1 MSSSMLEQAIIDAKE
16 LKESAQRNA
25 EETIVEKYQNE
36 IKEAVEKILEQD
48 DLGLG
53 GDLGADMGTGTA
65 GTPESIDQPEAG
77 KDQIDM
83 VLKQLPFVQV
93 TGDNEFIELNLGK
106 LEESL
111 NIVNEDKEGDL
122 RNELDTLKEI
132 ELDEDLLDEYMLD
145 EEFELDEIN
154 FGKELDNFVDKLK
167 KAEAEDERKRGRD
180 IPRRG
185 GDPRIDMERARKKRE
200 RDDRLDRTPGFP
212 LPKGGFANPNLEE
225 EFELDEEMLEEDE
238 LDELIVMGKKG
249 KVEMT
254 PDEAKQEGYLEELSL
269 EEMIAEALE
278 EMLGEED
285 VLEEDEDLF
294 EVEDLE
300 EDEIKNPGKYIDG
313 PRAKAGADDD
323 GDGVPNK
330 ADKDPKDGAVKES
343 KKLQKE
349 NKTLIK
355 EQTRMSSKV
364 QLLENKLDKYGT
376 VIDQLK
382 QKLDETNLT
391 SARLLYQNRVLDS
404 VSLNERQ
411 KNRIVEAIKDAE
423 TVEEAKIIFE
433 TLQSTV
439 ETIGKSG
446 RKRESLDEVVYR
458 GSSAF
463 MPLKEDKQKVSD
475 PFVARMKT
483 LAGLK

>member
-25 EETIVEKYQNE
+25 EETIVEKYQSE
-36 IKEAVEKILEQD
+36 IKEAVEKILEQED
-48 DLGLG
+48 PLGLG
-53 GDLGADMGTGTA
+53 GDLGGGLDAGLGA
-65 GTPESIDQPEAG
+65 GGGGTPESANQPEAG

-83 VLKQLPFVQV
+83 VLEQLPFIQT
-93 TGDNEFIELNLGK
+93 TGDDQVIELDLGK

-111 NIVNEDKEGDL
+111 NIVSEDEEDGL
-122 RNELDTLKEI
+122 RDDIKALEEI

-145 EEFELDEIN
+145 EEFELDE
-154 FGKELDNFVDKLK
+154 
-167 KAEAEDERKRGRD
+167 
-180 IPRRG
+180 
-185 GDPRIDMERARKKRE
+185 
-200 RDDRLDRTPGFP
+200 
-212 LPKGGFANPNLEE
+212 
-225 EFELDEEMLEEDE
+225 EMLEEED
-238 LDELIVMGKKG
+238 LDEIEV
-249 KVEMT
+249 
-254 PDEAKQEGYLEELSL
+254 PDDTYNRLVDKATEKEGAITEDLSL

-278 EMLGEED
+278 EMLGDGKTQGPDSVEAGLDNNEGFTQM
-285 VLEEDEDLF
+285 DLAA
-294 EVEDLE
+294 EQGG
-300 EDEIKNPGKYIDG
+300 KRGPGK
-313 PRAKAGADDD
+313 KETE
-323 GDGVPNK
+323 K
-330 ADKDPKDGAVKES
+330 KDKES
-343 KKLQKE
+343 KKLQRE

-382 QKLDETNLT
+382 QKLDESNLA
-391 SARLLYQNRVLDS
+391 SAKLLYQNRVLDS

-411 KNRIVEAIKDAE
+411 KDRIVEAIKDAE

-439 ETIGKSG
+439 ETAGKSS

>member
-25 EETIVEKYQNE
+25 EETIVEKYQSE
-36 IKEAVEKILEQD
+36 IKEAVEKILEQE

-53 GDLGADMGTGTA
+53 GGTGGLDA
-65 GTPESIDQPEAG
+65 GLGMGAPAKPESARQPEGG

-83 VLKQLPFVQV
+83 VLEQIPFLQT
-93 TGDNEFIELNLGK
+93 TGENEVIELDLGK

-111 NIVNEDKEGDL
+111 NIVSEIDAEAFETDL
-122 RNELDTLKEI
+122 GEFEEEEADLKEI

-145 EEFELDEIN
+145 EEFELDEEMLEEE
-154 FGKELDNFVDKLK
+154 FLD
-167 KAEAEDERKRGRD
+167 
-180 IPRRG
+180 
-185 GDPRIDMERARKKRE
+185 
-200 RDDRLDRTPGFP
+200 
-212 LPKGGFANPNLEE
+212 E
-225 EFELDEEMLEEDE
+225 EFELDEEMLDEEVTE
-238 LDELIVMGKKG
+238 E
-249 KVEMT
+249 
-254 PDEAKQEGYLEELSL
+254 EAKEAEKTLAAFGAQMTEDLSL

-278 EMLGEED
+278 DMLSED
-285 VLEEDEDLF
+285 DDILEEDEDLF
-294 EVEDLE
+294 EEEDLE
-300 EDEIKNPGKYIDG
+300 ELKMVKGPDGEEVPFYAADGKGANDLTKKG
-313 PRAKAGADDD
+313 PK
-323 GDGVPNK
+323 K
-330 ADKDPKDGAVKES
+330 KDPEHKDKKVQES

-382 QKLDETNLT
+382 QKLDESNLA
-391 SARLLYQNRVLDS
+391 SAKLLYQNRVLDS

-411 KNRIVEAIKDAE
+411 KDRIVEAIKDAE

-439 ETIGKSG
+439 ETTGKSG
-446 RKRESLDEVVYR
+446 RKKESLDEVVYR

-463 MPLKEDKQKVSD
+463 MPLKEAKQKVSD
-475 PFVARMKT
+475 PFVARMQA

>member
-25 EETIVEKYQNE
+25 EEAIVEKYQSE
-36 IKEAVEKILEQD
+36 IKEAVEKILEQE

-53 GDLGADMGTGTA
+53 GDLGGGMGMDA
-65 GTPESIDQPEAG
+65 GLGMAPVGKPESAKQPEAG
-77 KDQIDM
+77 EDQVDKI
-83 VLKQLPFVQV
+83 LNQLPFIQ
-93 TGDNEFIELNLGK
+93 TSDENEVIELNLGK

-111 NIVNEDKEGDL
+111 NIVNEATPIPSPLQD
-122 RNELDTLKEI
+122 I
-132 ELDEDLLDEYMLD
+132 D
-145 EEFELDEIN
+145 EEFEIDESLLDEVDEKEYEVDAESLGLEGE
-154 FGKELDNFVDKLK
+154 FG
-167 KAEAEDERKRGRD
+167 
-180 IPRRG
+180 
-185 GDPRIDMERARKKRE
+185 
-200 RDDRLDRTPGFP
+200 
-212 LPKGGFANPNLEE
+212 
-225 EFELDEEMLEEDE
+225 EEDE
-238 LDELIVMGKKG
+238 EEDLDELIVMGKKG
-249 KVEMT
+249 KVEMN
-254 PDEAKQEGYLEELSL
+254 PEEAKNLGYIEEDLSL

-278 EMLGEED
+278 DMLSEED
-285 VLEEDEDLF
+285 DLDEIIHPSYKGDEEDEDYMLDSLEEDEELF

-300 EDEIKNPGKYIDG
+300 EEVSDEV
-313 PRAKAGADDD
+313 KARTEPKDKA
-323 GDGVPNK
+323 NK
-330 ADKDPKDGAVKES
+330 ADFLPKKVRDEINAKEKTNES

-382 QKLDETNLT
+382 QKLDESNLV
-391 SARLLYQNRVLDS
+391 SAKLLYQNRVLDS
-404 VSLNERQ
+404 DSLNERQ
-411 KNRIVEAIKDAE
+411 KNRIVEAIKDAG

-439 ETIGKSG
+439 ETTGQSG

-463 MPLKEDKQKVSD
+463 MPLKEAKQKVSD
-475 PFVARMKT
+475 PFVARMQA

>member
-1 MSSSMLEQAIIDAKE
+1 MLEQAIIDAKE
-16 LKESAQRNA
+16 LKESAQKNA
-25 EETIVEKYQNE
+25 EEAIVEKYQLE
-36 IKEAVEKILEQD
+36 IKEAVEKILEQED
-48 DLGLG
+48 PLGLG
-53 GDLGADMGTGTA
+53 GDLGGGLGDDLGGAPGGK
-65 GTPESIDQPEAG
+65 PESANQPESG

-83 VLKQLPFVQV
+83 VLEQLPFLQ
-93 TGDNEFIELNLGK
+93 TTDDNEVIELDLGK

-111 NIVNEDKEGDL
+111 NIVSEENLKD
-122 RNELDTLKEI
+122 ELQALSEI
-132 ELDEDLLDEYMLD
+132 ELDEDLLDEYMLEEDEEEDEEKDEEQDISMNDPEVAAALDDQIPIDEDLLEEYMLD
-145 EEFELDEIN
+145 EEFELDED
-154 FGKELDNFVDKLK
+154 LDEAMVDLKKVPDDKLAALVT
-167 KAEAEDERKRGRD
+167 KALSADDTVAED
-180 IPRRG
+180 
-185 GDPRIDMERARKKRE
+185 
-200 RDDRLDRTPGFP
+200 
-212 LPKGGFANPNLEE
+212 
-225 EFELDEEMLEEDE
+225 
-238 LDELIVMGKKG
+238 
-249 KVEMT
+249 
-254 PDEAKQEGYLEELSL
+254 LSL

-313 PRAKAGADDD
+313 PRNEAGIDDD

-330 ADKDPKDGAVKES
+330 VDKDSKDGAVQES

-382 QKLDETNLT
+382 QKLDESNLA
-391 SARLLYQNRVLDS
+391 SAKLLYQNRVLDS
-404 VSLNERQ
+404 DSLNERQ
-411 KNRIVEAIKDAE
+411 KDRIVEAIKDAG

-439 ETIGKSG
+439 DTTGKSG

-463 MPLKEDKQKVSD
+463 MPLKEAKQKVSD
-475 PFVARMKT
+475 PFVARMQA

>member
-25 EETIVEKYQNE
+25 EEAIVEKYQSE

-53 GDLGADMGTGTA
+53 GDLGGGMDAAA
-65 GTPESIDQPEAG
+65 GGAGGKPESARQPEAG
-77 KDQIDM
+77 EDQVDKI
-83 VLKQLPFVQV
+83 LNQLPFIQ
-93 TGDNEFIELNLGK
+93 TSDENEVIELNLGK

-111 NIVNEDKEGDL
+111 NIVNEEEIDLLDEDEFEGL
-122 RNELDTLKEI
+122 SEI
-132 ELDEDLLDEYMLD
+132 ELDEDLLDEYMLE
-145 EEFELDEIN
+145 EEFLD
-154 FGKELDNFVDKLK
+154 
-167 KAEAEDERKRGRD
+167 
-180 IPRRG
+180 
-185 GDPRIDMERARKKRE
+185 
-200 RDDRLDRTPGFP
+200 
-212 LPKGGFANPNLEE
+212 E
-225 EFELDEEMLEEDE
+225 EFELDEEMLEEEFLDEEFE
-238 LDELIVMGKKG
+238 LDEEMLDEVDEEEVDKAKNTLAQAALKG
-249 KVEMT
+249 GEGGMT
-254 PDEAKQEGYLEELSL
+254 MEEDLSL

-285 VLEEDEDLF
+285 VLEEDEELF
-294 EVEDLE
+294 EIEDLE
-300 EDEIKNPGKYIDG
+300 EEKKPDFPDV
-313 PRAKAGADDD
+313 D
-323 GDGVPNK
+323 GDGDTKEPISK
-330 ADKDPKDGAVKES
+330 AQKDKKEKEGGESKKDKDYSKVPPQLRKHMQKES
-343 KKLQKE
+343 KQLQRE

-382 QKLDETNLT
+382 QKLDESNLA
-391 SARLLYQNRVLDS
+391 SAKLLYQNRVLDS

-439 ETIGKSG
+439 ETTGKSG
-446 RKRESLDEVVYR
+446 RKKESLDEVVYR

-475 PFVARMKT
+475 PFVARMQA

>member
-25 EETIVEKYQNE
+25 EEAIVEKYQFE

-53 GDLGADMGTGTA
+53 GADMGGGLGGAAA
-65 GTPESIDQPEAG
+65 GKPESAKQPEAG
-77 KDQIDM
+77 KDQVDM
-83 VLKQLPFVQV
+83 VLEQLPFLQ
-93 TGDNEFIELNLGK
+93 TTDDNEVIELDLAK

-111 NIVNEDKEGDL
+111 NIVSEVDETAFEERFEDDKDEFKVDAKDL
-122 RNELDTLKEI
+122 GLDEEL
-132 ELDEDLLDEYMLD
+132 ELDED
-145 EEFELDEIN
+145 
-154 FGKELDNFVDKLK
+154 
-167 KAEAEDERKRGRD
+167 
-180 IPRRG
+180 
-185 GDPRIDMERARKKRE
+185 
-200 RDDRLDRTPGFP
+200 
-212 LPKGGFANPNLEE
+212 
-225 EFELDEEMLEEDE
+225 MLEEDE

-254 PDEAKQEGYLEELSL
+254 PAEAKQEGYLEELSL
-269 EEMIAEALE
+269 EEMVAEALE
-278 EMLGEED
+278 GMLSED
-285 VLEEDEDLF
+285 DDILEEDEDLF
-294 EVEDLE
+294 EIEDLE
-300 EDEIKNPGKYIDG
+300 EKKDI
-313 PRAKAGADDD
+313 D
-323 GDGVPNK
+323 GDG
-330 ADKDPKDGAVKES
+330 DTDGADYRANQRIASGQSKEEAIKATRKLNKES
-343 KKLQKE
+343 KLLQRK

-376 VIDQLK
+376 VIEQLK
-382 QKLDETNLT
+382 EKLDESNLA
-391 SARLLYQNRVLDS
+391 SAKLLYQNRVLDS

-411 KNRIVEAIKDAE
+411 KDRIVEAIKDAE

-439 ETIGKSG
+439 ETAGQSSRGK
-446 RKRESLDEVVYR
+446 ESLDEVVYR

>member
-25 EETIVEKYQNE
+25 EETIVEKYQSE
-36 IKEAVEKILEQD
+36 IKQAVEKILEQE

-53 GDLGADMGTGTA
+53 AGALGGGMGAGLGLGAPGK
-65 GTPESIDQPEAG
+65 PESAKQPAG
-77 KDQIDM
+77 GEDQIDM
-83 VLKQLPFVQV
+83 VLEQLPFIQT
-93 TGDNEFIELNLGK
+93 TGDDQVIELDLGK

-111 NIVNEDKEGDL
+111 NIVNEEEFEGL
-122 RNELDTLKEI
+122 SEV

-145 EEFELDEIN
+145 EEFELDEDMLEEE
-154 FGKELDNFVDKLK
+154 FLD
-167 KAEAEDERKRGRD
+167 
-180 IPRRG
+180 
-185 GDPRIDMERARKKRE
+185 
-200 RDDRLDRTPGFP
+200 
-212 LPKGGFANPNLEE
+212 E
-225 EFELDEEMLEEDE
+225 EFELDEEMLEEED
-238 LDELIVMGKKG
+238 LDE
-249 KVEMT
+249 EMEKIT
-254 PDEAKQEGYLEELSL
+254 PAQAKEATETLKAFGAQKAGEITEDLSL

-294 EVEDLE
+294 EIEDLE
-300 EDEIKNPGKYIDG
+300 EAEEDKEGKGKKKVDL
-313 PRAKAGADDD
+313 AGRKPPFNKVTPADFE
-323 GDGVPNK
+323 GLKKGTQYVQ
-330 ADKDPKDGAVKES
+330 ES
-343 KKLQKE
+343 KKLQRE

-364 QLLENKLDKYGT
+364 QLLEEKLDKYGT

-382 QKLDETNLT
+382 QKLDESNLA
-391 SARLLYQNRVLDS
+391 SAKLLYQNRVLDS
-404 VSLNERQ
+404 ASLNERQ
-411 KNRIVEAIKDAE
+411 KDKIVEAIKDAG

-439 ETIGKSG
+439 ETSGKSG
-446 RKRESLDEVVYR
+446 RRKESLDEVVYR

-463 MPLKEDKQKVSD
+463 MPLKEAKQKVSD
-475 PFVARMKT
+475 PFVARMQA

>member
-25 EETIVEKYQNE
+25 EEAIVEKYQSE
-36 IKEAVEKILEQD
+36 IKEAVEKILEQE

-53 GDLGADMGTGTA
+53 GDLGGGMGMDA
-65 GTPESIDQPEAG
+65 GLGMAPVGKPESAKQPEAG
-77 KDQIDM
+77 EDQVDKI
-83 VLKQLPFVQV
+83 LNQLPFIQ
-93 TGDNEFIELNLGK
+93 TSDENEVIELNLGK

-111 NIVNEDKEGDL
+111 NIVNEATPIPSPLQD
-122 RNELDTLKEI
+122 I
-132 ELDEDLLDEYMLD
+132 D
-145 EEFELDEIN
+145 EEFEIDESLLDEVDEKEYEVDAESLGLEGE
-154 FGKELDNFVDKLK
+154 FG
-167 KAEAEDERKRGRD
+167 
-180 IPRRG
+180 
-185 GDPRIDMERARKKRE
+185 
-200 RDDRLDRTPGFP
+200 
-212 LPKGGFANPNLEE
+212 
-225 EFELDEEMLEEDE
+225 EEDE
-238 LDELIVMGKKG
+238 EEDLDELIVMGKKG
-249 KVEMT
+249 KVEMN
-254 PDEAKQEGYLEELSL
+254 PEEAKNLGYIEEDLSL

-285 VLEEDEDLF
+285 VLEEDEELF

-300 EDEIKNPGKYIDG
+300 EEVSDEV
-313 PRAKAGADDD
+313 KARTEPKDKA
-323 GDGVPNK
+323 NK
-330 ADKDPKDGAVKES
+330 ADFLPKKVRDEINAKEKTNES

-382 QKLDETNLT
+382 QKLDESNLA
-391 SARLLYQNRVLDS
+391 SAKLLYQNRVLDS
-404 VSLNERQ
+404 DSLNERQ
-411 KNRIVEAIKDAE
+411 KNRIVEAIKDAG

-439 ETIGKSG
+439 ETTGKSG

-463 MPLKEDKQKVSD
+463 MPLKEAKQKVSD
-475 PFVARMKT
+475 PFVARMQA

>member
-25 EETIVEKYQNE
+25 EEAIVEKYQSE
-36 IKEAVEKILEQD
+36 IKEAVEKILEQE

-53 GDLGADMGTGTA
+53 GDAGGLDAGLGMGA
-65 GTPESIDQPEAG
+65 PAKPESARQPEGG

-83 VLKQLPFVQV
+83 VLEQLPFLQT
-93 TGDNEFIELNLGK
+93 TGENEVIELDLGK

-111 NIVNEDKEGDL
+111 NIVSEIDEEAFETDL
-122 RNELDTLKEI
+122 GEFDEEEADLKGI

-145 EEFELDEIN
+145 EEFELDE
-154 FGKELDNFVDKLK
+154 
-167 KAEAEDERKRGRD
+167 
-180 IPRRG
+180 
-185 GDPRIDMERARKKRE
+185 DM
-200 RDDRLDRTPGFP
+200 
-212 LPKGGFANPNLEE
+212 LEE
-225 EFELDEEMLEEDE
+225 EFLDEEVTEE
-238 LDELIVMGKKG
+238 
-249 KVEMT
+249 
-254 PDEAKQEGYLEELSL
+254 EAKEAEKTLAAFGAQMTEDLSL

-300 EDEIKNPGKYIDG
+300 EKL
-313 PRAKAGADDD
+313 
-323 GDGVPNK
+323 GDGKTQGTDSVDAGLDDNK
-330 ADKDPKDGAVKES
+330 EFTQMDLAAEKGGKRAEKKKVDES

-364 QLLENKLDKYGT
+364 QLLEEKLDKYGT

-382 QKLDETNLT
+382 QKLDESNLA
-391 SARLLYQNRVLDS
+391 SAKLLYQNRVLDS

-411 KNRIVEAIKDAE
+411 KDRIVEAIKDAG

-439 ETIGKSG
+439 DTTNKSG
-446 RKRESLDEVVYR
+446 RNRESLDEVVYR

-463 MPLKEDKQKVSD
+463 MPLKEAKQKVSD
-475 PFVARMKT
+475 PFVARMQA

>member
-25 EETIVEKYQNE
+25 EEAIVEKYQSE
-36 IKEAVEKILEQD
+36 IKEAVEKILEQE

-53 GDLGADMGTGTA
+53 GDLGGGMGMDA
-65 GTPESIDQPEAG
+65 GLGMAPAGKPESARQPEAG
-77 KDQIDM
+77 EDQVDKI
-83 VLKQLPFVQV
+83 LNQLPFIQ
-93 TGDNEFIELNLGK
+93 TSDENEVIELNLGK

-111 NIVNEDKEGDL
+111 NIVNEATPIPSPVQGG
-122 RNELDTLKEI
+122 
-132 ELDEDLLDEYMLD
+132 D
-145 EEFELDEIN
+145 EEFEIDENLLDEVD
-154 FGKELDNFVDKLK
+154 ELDYEFD
-167 KAEAEDERKRGRD
+167 AESLG
-180 IPRRG
+180 
-185 GDPRIDMERARKKRE
+185 
-200 RDDRLDRTPGFP
+200 
-212 LPKGGFANPNLEE
+212 LEG
-225 EFELDEEMLEEDE
+225 EFGEEDE
-238 LDELIVMGKKG
+238 EEDLDEATIEIDDSKLAAVLGG
-249 KVEMT
+249 ADT
-254 PDEAKQEGYLEELSL
+254 PIAEDLSL

-300 EDEIKNPGKYIDG
+300 EAEEKEKDDKDKEYGM
-313 PRAKAGADDD
+313 RSVKAGRDNNPKITAADR
-323 GDGVPNK
+323 GLG
-330 ADKDPKDGAVKES
+330 ES
-343 KKLQKE
+343 KKLQRE

-382 QKLDETNLT
+382 QKLDESNLV
-391 SARLLYQNRVLDS
+391 SAKLLYQNRVLDS
-404 VSLNERQ
+404 DSLNERQ
-411 KNRIVEAIKDAE
+411 KNRIVEAIKDAG

-439 ETIGKSG
+439 ETTGKSG

-463 MPLKEDKQKVSD
+463 MPLKEAKQKVSD
-475 PFVARMKT
+475 PFVARMQA

>member
-25 EETIVEKYQNE
+25 EEAIVEKYQVE
-36 IKEAVEKILEQD
+36 IKEAVEKILEQE

-53 GDLGADMGTGTA
+53 GDLGGGLDA
-65 GTPESIDQPEAG
+65 GLGGAGAKPESARQPQAG
-77 KDQIDM
+77 EDQIDM
-83 VLKQLPFVQV
+83 VLKQLPFLQTTADNQV
-93 TGDNEFIELNLGK
+93 VELDLGK

-111 NIVNEDKEGDL
+111 NIVNEEEDMMEIDPDL
-122 RNELDTLKEI
+122 EDEAF
-132 ELDEDLLDEYMLD
+132 EDED
-145 EEFELDEIN
+145 EEEGEESEDVEL
-154 FGKELDNFVDKLK
+154 
-167 KAEAEDERKRGRD
+167 ED
-180 IPRRG
+180 
-185 GDPRIDMERARKKRE
+185 
-200 RDDRLDRTPGFP
+200 LF
-212 LPKGGFANPNLEE
+212 E
-225 EFELDEEMLEEDE
+225 EFELDEEILEEDE
-238 LDELIVMGKKG
+238 LDEVMVDLNDEEAARLIKLGIKG
-249 KVEMT
+249 GEG
-254 PDEAKQEGYLEELSL
+254 EATM

-294 EVEDLE
+294 EIEDLE
-300 EDEIKNPGKYIDG
+300 EKLGDGKTQGTDSKDAGLDDNEEFTRMDLAAEKGGKRGPGKKEKED
-313 PRAKAGADDD
+313 
-323 GDGVPNK
+323 
-330 ADKDPKDGAVKES
+330 KES

-382 QKLDETNLT
+382 QKLDESNLA
-391 SARLLYQNRVLDS
+391 SAKLLYQNRVLDS

-411 KNRIVEAIKDAE
+411 KDRIVEAIKDAE

-439 ETIGKSG
+439 ETAGKSS

-463 MPLKEDKQKVSD
+463 MPLKEEKQKVSD

>member
-25 EETIVEKYQNE
+25 EETIVEKYQSE

-53 GDLGADMGTGTA
+53 ADAGLGGDLGVAATGK
-65 GTPESIDQPEAG
+65 PESASQPEAG
-77 KDQIDM
+77 KDQVDM
-83 VLKQLPFVQV
+83 VLEQLPFIQ
-93 TGDNEFIELNLGK
+93 TTDDNEVIELDLGK

-111 NIVNEDKEGDL
+111 NIVNEEDAP
-122 RNELDTLKEI
+122 LDEEI

-145 EEFELDEIN
+145 EEFELDEDMLEEE
-154 FGKELDNFVDKLK
+154 FLD
-167 KAEAEDERKRGRD
+167 
-180 IPRRG
+180 
-185 GDPRIDMERARKKRE
+185 
-200 RDDRLDRTPGFP
+200 
-212 LPKGGFANPNLEE
+212 E

-238 LDELIVMGKKG
+238 LDEEITPEDLARAVAAASKG
-249 KVEMT
+249 GMT
-254 PDEAKQEGYLEELSL
+254 MEEDLSL

-278 EMLGEED
+278 EMLGEGVDPSPADIEKELPAPLRKKKPLVTGPKPRPKRKNRLPKTD
-285 VLEEDEDLF
+285 KEINKLFGLEEDLF
-294 EVEDLE
+294 EEEDLE
-300 EDEIKNPGKYIDG
+300 EKQVSTEKYDNDPALKGDQDELPDALQKGIID
-313 PRAKAGADDD
+313 AASK
-323 GDGVPNK
+323 
-330 ADKDPKDGAVKES
+330 KES

-382 QKLDETNLT
+382 QKLDESNLA
-391 SARLLYQNRVLDS
+391 SAKLLYQNRVLDS
-404 VSLNERQ
+404 ASLNERQ
-411 KNRIVEAIKDAE
+411 KDRIVEAIKDAG

-439 ETIGKSG
+439 ETTGKSG
-446 RKRESLDEVVYR
+446 RKKESLDEVVYR

-463 MPLKEDKQKVSD
+463 MPLKEAKQKVSD
-475 PFVARMKT
+475 PFVARMQA

>member
-25 EETIVEKYQNE
+25 EEAIVEKYQFE
-36 IKEAVEKILEQD
+36 IKEAVEKILEQE

-53 GDLGADMGTGTA
+53 GGDFGGMDAGLGTGTT
-65 GTPESIDQPEAG
+65 GTPESAKQPEAG
-77 KDQIDM
+77 EDQVEK
-83 VLKQLPFVQV
+83 VLNQLPFLQ
-93 TGDNEFIELNLGK
+93 TTNDNDVIELDLFK

-111 NIVNEDKEGDL
+111 NIVNEDEF
-122 RNELDTLKEI
+122 TI
-132 ELDEDLLDEYMLD
+132 DEDLLEEDFLD
-145 EEFELDEIN
+145 EEFELDE
-154 FGKELDNFVDKLK
+154 
-167 KAEAEDERKRGRD
+167 
-180 IPRRG
+180 
-185 GDPRIDMERARKKRE
+185 DMI
-200 RDDRLDRTPGFP
+200 
-212 LPKGGFANPNLEE
+212 
-225 EFELDEEMLEEDE
+225 EEMLAEEEED
-238 LDELIVMGKKG
+238 LDEATLEID
-249 KVEMT
+249 
-254 PDEAKQEGYLEELSL
+254 DEKLVAALTGDKSTSL

-285 VLEEDEDLF
+285 VLEEEEDLL

-300 EDEIKNPGKYIDG
+300 EE
-313 PRAKAGADDD
+313 AKPDYLDLDKD
-323 GDGVPNK
+323 GDKEEPMKQAAKQAKEKTN
-330 ADKDPKDGAVKES
+330 ES
-343 KKLQKE
+343 KKLQRE

-376 VIDQLK
+376 VINQLK
-382 QKLDETNLT
+382 QKLDESNLA
-391 SARLLYQNRVLDS
+391 SAKLLYQNRILYSD
-404 VSLNERQ
+404 SLNERQ
-411 KNRIVEAIKDAE
+411 KNRIVEAIKDAG

-439 ETIGKSG
+439 ETTGQTG

-475 PFVARMKT
+475 PFVARMQA

>member
-25 EETIVEKYQNE
+25 EEAIVEKYQFE

-53 GDLGADMGTGTA
+53 GDLGGMDAGMGVT
-65 GTPESIDQPEAG
+65 GTPESAKQPEAG
-77 KDQIDM
+77 KDQVDM
-83 VLKQLPFVQV
+83 VLEQLPFIQTTDDNQV
-93 TGDNEFIELNLGK
+93 VELDLAK

-111 NIVNEDKEGDL
+111 NIVNEETEEEVFD
-122 RNELDTLKEI
+122 ELGLDEEL
-132 ELDEDLLDEYMLD
+132 ELDEELLD
-145 EEFELDEIN
+145 EEFELDE
-154 FGKELDNFVDKLK
+154 
-167 KAEAEDERKRGRD
+167 
-180 IPRRG
+180 
-185 GDPRIDMERARKKRE
+185 DMI
-200 RDDRLDRTPGFP
+200 
-212 LPKGGFANPNLEE
+212 
-225 EFELDEEMLEEDE
+225 EEMLAEEEED
-238 LDELIVMGKKG
+238 LDEATLEID
-249 KVEMT
+249 
-254 PDEAKQEGYLEELSL
+254 DEKLVAALTGDKSTSL

-285 VLEEDEDLF
+285 VLEEEEDLF

-300 EDEIKNPGKYIDG
+300 EEVSDEV
-313 PRAKAGADDD
+313 KARTEPKDKA
-323 GDGVPNK
+323 NK
-330 ADKDPKDGAVKES
+330 ADFLPKKVRDEINAKEKTNES
-343 KKLQKE
+343 KKLQRE

-364 QLLENKLDKYGT
+364 QLLEEKLDKYGT
-376 VIDQLK
+376 VINQLK
-382 QKLDETNLT
+382 QKLDESNLA
-391 SARLLYQNRVLDS
+391 SAKLLYQNRILDS
-404 VSLNERQ
+404 DSLNERQ
-411 KNRIVEAIKDAE
+411 KNRIVEAIKGAG

-433 TLQSTV
+433 TLQSAV
-439 ETIGKSG
+439 ETTGKSG

-475 PFVARMKT
+475 PFVARMQA

>member
-25 EETIVEKYQNE
+25 EEAIVEKYQFE

-53 GDLGADMGTGTA
+53 GADMGGGLGAAAA
-65 GTPESIDQPEAG
+65 GKPESAKQPEAG
-77 KDQIDM
+77 KDQVDM
-83 VLKQLPFVQV
+83 VLEQLPFLQ
-93 TGDNEFIELNLGK
+93 TTDDNEVIELDLAK

-111 NIVNEDKEGDL
+111 NIVSEVDETAFEERFEDDKDEFKVDAKDL
-122 RNELDTLKEI
+122 G
-132 ELDEDLLDEYMLD
+132 LD
-145 EEFELDEIN
+145 EELE
-154 FGKELDNFVDKLK
+154 
-167 KAEAEDERKRGRD
+167 
-180 IPRRG
+180 
-185 GDPRIDMERARKKRE
+185 
-200 RDDRLDRTPGFP
+200 
-212 LPKGGFANPNLEE
+212 LEE
-225 EFELDEEMLEEDE
+225 DMLEEDD
-238 LDELIVMGKKG
+238 LDEEVTVNLSKEQAEELIQRGLGK
-249 KVEMT
+249 
-254 PDEAKQEGYLEELSL
+254 PEGGGASPIAEDLSL

-294 EVEDLE
+294 EIEDLE
-300 EDEIKNPGKYIDG
+300 EEKKPDFPDV
-313 PRAKAGADDD
+313 D
-323 GDGVPNK
+323 GDGDTKEPISK
-330 ADKDPKDGAVKES
+330 AQKDKKEKEGGESKKDKDYSNVPPQLRKHMQKES
-343 KKLQKE
+343 KLLQRK

-382 QKLDETNLT
+382 QKLDESNLA
-391 SARLLYQNRVLDS
+391 SAKLLYQNRVLDS

-411 KNRIVEAIKDAE
+411 KDRIVEAIKDAE

-439 ETIGKSG
+439 ETAGQSSRGK
-446 RKRESLDEVVYR
+446 ESLDEVVYR

>member
-25 EETIVEKYQNE
+25 EETIVEKYQSE

-53 GDLGADMGTGTA
+53 AEAGLGGDLGVAATGK
-65 GTPESIDQPEAG
+65 PESASQPEAG
-77 KDQIDM
+77 NDQVDM
-83 VLKQLPFVQV
+83 VLEQLPFIQ
-93 TGDNEFIELNLGK
+93 TTDDNEVIELDLGK

-111 NIVNEDKEGDL
+111 NIGNEEDAP
-122 RNELDTLKEI
+122 LDEEI

-145 EEFELDEIN
+145 EEFELDEDMREEE
-154 FGKELDNFVDKLK
+154 FLD
-167 KAEAEDERKRGRD
+167 
-180 IPRRG
+180 
-185 GDPRIDMERARKKRE
+185 
-200 RDDRLDRTPGFP
+200 
-212 LPKGGFANPNLEE
+212 E
-225 EFELDEEMLEEDE
+225 EFELDED
-238 LDELIVMGKKG
+238 LDEAVVDLKKIPEE
-249 KVEMT
+249 KVA
-254 PDEAKQEGYLEELSL
+254 DLVAKALSADDTVAEDLSL

-278 EMLGEED
+278 EMLSEREEAPPSRD
-285 VLEEDEDLF
+285 EIERQLPPGLRKQKPLVTGPKPRPKRKKRLPTEKEIDDMFGQNIDEDLF
-294 EVEDLE
+294 EIEDLE
-300 EDEIKNPGKYIDG
+300 EAEEKELKNPK
-313 PRAKAGADDD
+313 
-323 GDGVPNK
+323 K
-330 ADKDPKDGAVKES
+330 ADLNKDGKLSSYERNRGAAVERSIEQQNQVAES
-343 KKLQKE
+343 KKLQRE

-382 QKLDETNLT
+382 QKLDESNLA
-391 SARLLYQNRVLDS
+391 SAKLLYQNRVLDS

-411 KNRIVEAIKDAE
+411 KNRIVEAIKDAG

-439 ETIGKSG
+439 ETAGKSG
-446 RKRESLDEVVYR
+446 RKKESLDEVVYR

-463 MPLKEDKQKVSD
+463 MPLKEEKQKVSD

>member
-25 EETIVEKYQNE
+25 EEAIVEKYQSE
-36 IKEAVEKILEQD
+36 IKEAVEKILEQE

-53 GDLGADMGTGTA
+53 GDLGGGMGMDA
-65 GTPESIDQPEAG
+65 GLGMAPVGKPESAKQPEAG
-77 KDQIDM
+77 EDQVDKI
-83 VLKQLPFVQV
+83 LNQLPFIQ
-93 TGDNEFIELNLGK
+93 TSDENEVIELNLGK

-111 NIVNEDKEGDL
+111 NIVNEATPIPSLVQEDEF
-122 RNELDTLKEI
+122 TI
-132 ELDEDLLDEYMLD
+132 DEDLLEEDFLD
-145 EEFELDEIN
+145 EVDELNYEEY
-154 FGKELDNFVDKLK
+154 KVD
-167 KAEAEDERKRGRD
+167 AESLG
-180 IPRRG
+180 
-185 GDPRIDMERARKKRE
+185 
-200 RDDRLDRTPGFP
+200 
-212 LPKGGFANPNLEE
+212 LE
-225 EFELDEEMLEEDE
+225 EEMLEEED
-238 LDELIVMGKKG
+238 LDEEVTISDKL
-249 KVEMT
+249 
-254 PDEAKQEGYLEELSL
+254 AKNLGFDPSAGTSL

-278 EMLGEED
+278 EMLGEEN

-294 EVEDLE
+294 EIEDLE
-300 EDEIKNPGKYIDG
+300 EEKIKNPGKYADG
-313 PRAKAGADDD
+313 PRAKAGVDDD

-330 ADKDPKDGAVKES
+330 ADKDPKDGAVQES
-343 KKLQKE
+343 KKLQRE

-382 QKLDETNLT
+382 QKLDESNLV
-391 SARLLYQNRVLDS
+391 SAKLLYQNRVLDS
-404 VSLNERQ
+404 DSLNERQ
-411 KNRIVEAIKDAE
+411 KNRIVEAIKDAG

-439 ETIGKSG
+439 ETTGKSG

-463 MPLKEDKQKVSD
+463 MPLKEAKQKVSD
-475 PFVARMKT
+475 PFVARMQA

>member
-25 EETIVEKYQNE
+25 EETIVEKYQSE

-53 GDLGADMGTGTA
+53 ADAGLGGDLGVAATGK
-65 GTPESIDQPEAG
+65 PESASQPEAG
-77 KDQIDM
+77 KDQVDM
-83 VLKQLPFVQV
+83 VLEQLPFIQ
-93 TGDNEFIELNLGK
+93 TTDDNEVIELDLGK

-111 NIVNEDKEGDL
+111 NIVNEEDAP
-122 RNELDTLKEI
+122 LDEEI

-145 EEFELDEIN
+145 EEFELDEDMLEEE
-154 FGKELDNFVDKLK
+154 FLD
-167 KAEAEDERKRGRD
+167 
-180 IPRRG
+180 
-185 GDPRIDMERARKKRE
+185 
-200 RDDRLDRTPGFP
+200 
-212 LPKGGFANPNLEE
+212 E
-225 EFELDEEMLEEDE
+225 EFELDED
-238 LDELIVMGKKG
+238 LDEAVVDLKKIPEE
-249 KVEMT
+249 KVA
-254 PDEAKQEGYLEELSL
+254 DLVAKALSADDTVAEDLSL

-278 EMLGEED
+278 EMLSEREEAPPSRD
-285 VLEEDEDLF
+285 EIERQLPPGLRKQKPLVTGPKPRPKRKKRLPTEKEIEDMFGQNIDEDLF
-294 EVEDLE
+294 EEEDLE
-300 EDEIKNPGKYIDG
+300 EKQVSTEKYDNDPALKGDQDELPDALQKGIID
-313 PRAKAGADDD
+313 AAAQ
-323 GDGVPNK
+323 N
-330 ADKDPKDGAVKES
+330 ES
-343 KKLQKE
+343 KKLQRE

-382 QKLDETNLT
+382 QKLDESNLA
-391 SARLLYQNRVLDS
+391 SAKLLYQNRVLDS
-404 VSLNERQ
+404 ASLNERQ
-411 KNRIVEAIKDAE
+411 KDRIVEAIKDAE

-439 ETIGKSG
+439 ETSGKSG
-446 RKRESLDEVVYR
+446 RRKESLDEVVYR

-475 PFVARMKT
+475 PFVARMQA

>member
-25 EETIVEKYQNE
+25 EEAIVEKYQSE
-36 IKEAVEKILEQD
+36 IKEAVEKILEQE

-53 GDLGADMGTGTA
+53 GDLGGGMGMDA
-65 GTPESIDQPEAG
+65 GMGAMGKPESAKQPEAG
-77 KDQIDM
+77 EDQVDKI
-83 VLKQLPFVQV
+83 LNQLPFIQ
-93 TGDNEFIELNLGK
+93 TSDENEVIELNLGK

-111 NIVNEDKEGDL
+111 NIVNEATPIPSPVQDL
-122 RNELDTLKEI
+122 DEDEFTI
-132 ELDEDLLDEYMLD
+132 DEDLLEEDFLD
-145 EEFELDEIN
+145 EEEEDLAEVELTDREA
-154 FGKELDNFVDKLK
+154 GAVLK
-167 KAEAEDERKRGRD
+167 KLASDSATE
-180 IPRRG
+180 
-185 GDPRIDMERARKKRE
+185 
-200 RDDRLDRTPGFP
+200 T
-212 LPKGGFANPNLEE
+212 
-225 EFELDEEMLEEDE
+225 
-238 LDELIVMGKKG
+238 
-249 KVEMT
+249 
-254 PDEAKQEGYLEELSL
+254 SL

-285 VLEEDEDLF
+285 VLEEDEELF

-300 EDEIKNPGKYIDG
+300 E
-313 PRAKAGADDD
+313 
-323 GDGVPNK
+323 V
-330 ADKDPKDGAVKES
+330 DKDKDGAPAPPEWSKEKGKKPPKWADQDDNDPKVGAKLKKES
-343 KKLQKE
+343 KQLQKE

-382 QKLDETNLT
+382 QKLDESNLV
-391 SARLLYQNRVLDS
+391 SAKLLYQNRVLDS
-404 VSLNERQ
+404 DSLNERQ
-411 KNRIVEAIKDAE
+411 KNRIVEAIKDAG

-439 ETIGKSG
+439 ETTGKSG

-463 MPLKEDKQKVSD
+463 MPLKEAKQKVSD
-475 PFVARMKT
+475 PFVARMQA

>member
-16 LKESAQRNA
+16 LKESAQKNA
-25 EETIVEKYQNE
+25 EEAIVEKYQIE

-53 GDLGADMGTGTA
+53 GDLGAPGALGAPGGKPMSA
-65 GTPESIDQPEAG
+65 KQPEAG
-77 KDQIDM
+77 KDQVDM
-83 VLKQLPFVQV
+83 VLNQLPFIQT
-93 TGDNEFIELNLGK
+93 TGEDEIIELDLGK

-111 NIVNEDKEGDL
+111 NIVNEGEFDITDEEEPEE
-122 RNELDTLKEI
+122 ELTID
-132 ELDEDLLDEYMLD
+132 DDLLDEYMLE
-145 EEFELDEIN
+145 EEFLD
-154 FGKELDNFVDKLK
+154 
-167 KAEAEDERKRGRD
+167 
-180 IPRRG
+180 
-185 GDPRIDMERARKKRE
+185 
-200 RDDRLDRTPGFP
+200 
-212 LPKGGFANPNLEE
+212 E
-225 EFELDEEMLEEDE
+225 EFELDEEMLDEEVTAE
-238 LDELIVMGKKG
+238 EAEEAEKTLAAYGSQ
-249 KVEMT
+249 MT
-254 PDEAKQEGYLEELSL
+254 KEGLSL

-278 EMLGEED
+278 DMLSEDDD
-285 VLEEDEDLF
+285 VLEEEEDLF

-300 EDEIKNPGKYIDG
+300 EEKIKNPGKYAGG
-313 PRAKAGADDD
+313 PRAKAGVDDD

-330 ADKDPKDGAVKES
+330 ADKDPKDGAVQES

-364 QLLENKLDKYGT
+364 QLLEEKLDKYGT
-376 VIDQLK
+376 VIEQLK
-382 QKLDETNLT
+382 QKLDESNLA
-391 SARLLYQNRVLDS
+391 SAKLLYQNRVLDS

-411 KNRIVEAIKDAE
+411 KNRIVEAIKDAG

-439 ETIGKSG
+439 ETTGKSG

-463 MPLKEDKQKVSD
+463 MPLKEEKQKVSD
-475 PFVARMKT
+475 PFVARMQA

>member
-25 EETIVEKYQNE
+25 EETIVEKYQSE
-36 IKEAVEKILEQD
+36 IKEAVEKILEQED
-48 DLGLG
+48 PLGLG
-53 GDLGADMGTGTA
+53 GDLGGGLDAGLGA
-65 GTPESIDQPEAG
+65 GGGGTPESANQPEAG

-83 VLKQLPFVQV
+83 VLEQLPFIQT
-93 TGDNEFIELNLGK
+93 TGDDQVIELDLGK

-111 NIVNEDKEGDL
+111 NIVSEDEEDGL
-122 RNELDTLKEI
+122 RDDIKALEEI

-145 EEFELDEIN
+145 EEFELDE
-154 FGKELDNFVDKLK
+154 
-167 KAEAEDERKRGRD
+167 
-180 IPRRG
+180 
-185 GDPRIDMERARKKRE
+185 
-200 RDDRLDRTPGFP
+200 
-212 LPKGGFANPNLEE
+212 
-225 EFELDEEMLEEDE
+225 EMLEEED
-238 LDELIVMGKKG
+238 LDEIEV
-249 KVEMT
+249 
-254 PDEAKQEGYLEELSL
+254 PDDTYNRLVDKATEKEGAITEDLSL

-294 EVEDLE
+294 EIEDLE
-300 EDEIKNPGKYIDG
+300 EELGDGKTQGPDSVEAGLDNNEGFTQMDLAAEQGGKRGPGK
-313 PRAKAGADDD
+313 KETE
-323 GDGVPNK
+323 K
-330 ADKDPKDGAVKES
+330 KDKES
-343 KKLQKE
+343 KKLQRE

-382 QKLDETNLT
+382 QKLDESNLA
-391 SARLLYQNRVLDS
+391 SAKLLYQNRVLDS

-411 KNRIVEAIKDAE
+411 KDRIVEAIKDAE

-439 ETIGKSG
+439 ETAGKSS

>member
-25 EETIVEKYQNE
+25 EEAIVEKYQFE

-53 GDLGADMGTGTA
+53 GDLGGDLGGAAA
-65 GTPESIDQPEAG
+65 GGGKPESAKQPEAG

-83 VLKQLPFVQV
+83 VLEQLPFIQTTDDNQV
-93 TGDNEFIELNLGK
+93 IELDLGK

-111 NIVNEDKEGDL
+111 NIVNEEEFEGL
-122 RNELDTLKEI
+122 SEI
-132 ELDEDLLDEYMLD
+132 ELDEDLLDEYMLEEEFLD
-145 EEFELDEIN
+145 EEFELE
-154 FGKELDNFVDKLK
+154 
-167 KAEAEDERKRGRD
+167 
-180 IPRRG
+180 
-185 GDPRIDMERARKKRE
+185 
-200 RDDRLDRTPGFP
+200 
-212 LPKGGFANPNLEE
+212 
-225 EFELDEEMLEEDE
+225 EEMLEEDD
-238 LDELIVMGKKG
+238 LDEVTVDLTDPEAAQLIKLGVKSVSGGGASPMA
-249 KVEMT
+249 VAE
-254 PDEAKQEGYLEELSL
+254 DLSL

-294 EVEDLE
+294 EIEDLE
-300 EDEIKNPGKYIDG
+300 EKLGDGKTQGTDSKDAGLDDNEEFTRMDLAAEKGGKRGPGKKEKED
-313 PRAKAGADDD
+313 
-323 GDGVPNK
+323 NK
-330 ADKDPKDGAVKES
+330 EN

-382 QKLDETNLT
+382 QKLDESNLA
-391 SARLLYQNRVLDS
+391 SAKLLYQNRVLDS

-411 KNRIVEAIKDAE
+411 KDRIVEAIKDAE

-439 ETIGKSG
+439 ETTGKSSRG
-446 RKRESLDEVVYR
+446 KESLDEVVYR

>member
-25 EETIVEKYQNE
+25 EEAIVEKYQFE

-53 GDLGADMGTGTA
+53 GDLGGMDAGMGVT
-65 GTPESIDQPEAG
+65 GTPESAKQPEAG
-77 KDQIDM
+77 KDQVDM
-83 VLKQLPFVQV
+83 VLEQLPFIQTTDDNQV
-93 TGDNEFIELNLGK
+93 VELDLAK

-111 NIVNEDKEGDL
+111 NIVNEETEEEVFD
-122 RNELDTLKEI
+122 ELGLDEEL
-132 ELDEDLLDEYMLD
+132 ELDEELLD
-145 EEFELDEIN
+145 EEFELDE
-154 FGKELDNFVDKLK
+154 
-167 KAEAEDERKRGRD
+167 
-180 IPRRG
+180 
-185 GDPRIDMERARKKRE
+185 DMI
-200 RDDRLDRTPGFP
+200 
-212 LPKGGFANPNLEE
+212 
-225 EFELDEEMLEEDE
+225 EEMLEEDE
-238 LDELIVMGKKG
+238 LDEEVTLSDDAAERLGIG
-249 KVEMT
+249 T
-254 PDEAKQEGYLEELSL
+254 SL

-285 VLEEDEDLF
+285 VLEEEEDLL

-300 EDEIKNPGKYIDG
+300 EE
-313 PRAKAGADDD
+313 AKPDYLDLDKD
-323 GDGVPNK
+323 GDKEEPMK
-330 ADKDPKDGAVKES
+330 QAAKQADEKKKVDES

-355 EQTRMSSKV
+355 EQTRMSGKV

-376 VIDQLK
+376 VINQLK
-382 QKLDETNLT
+382 QKLDESNLA
-391 SARLLYQNRVLDS
+391 SAKLLYQNRILDS
-404 VSLNERQ
+404 DSLNERQ
-411 KNRIVEAIKDAE
+411 KNRIVEAIKGAG

-433 TLQSTV
+433 TLQSAV
-439 ETIGKSG
+439 ETTGKSG

-475 PFVARMKT
+475 PFVARMQA

>member
-25 EETIVEKYQNE
+25 EETIVEKYQSE
-36 IKEAVEKILEQD
+36 IKEAVEKILEQED
-48 DLGLG
+48 PLGLG
-53 GDLGADMGTGTA
+53 GDLGGGLDAGLGA
-65 GTPESIDQPEAG
+65 GGGGTPESANQPEAG

-83 VLKQLPFVQV
+83 VLEQLPFIQT
-93 TGDNEFIELNLGK
+93 TGDDQVIELDLGK

-111 NIVNEDKEGDL
+111 NIVSEDEEDGL
-122 RNELDTLKEI
+122 RDDIKALEEI

-145 EEFELDEIN
+145 EEFELDE
-154 FGKELDNFVDKLK
+154 
-167 KAEAEDERKRGRD
+167 
-180 IPRRG
+180 
-185 GDPRIDMERARKKRE
+185 
-200 RDDRLDRTPGFP
+200 
-212 LPKGGFANPNLEE
+212 
-225 EFELDEEMLEEDE
+225 EMLEEED
-238 LDELIVMGKKG
+238 LDEIEV
-249 KVEMT
+249 
-254 PDEAKQEGYLEELSL
+254 PDDTYNRLVDKATEKEGAITEDLSL

-294 EVEDLE
+294 EIEDIEEELGDGKTQGPDSVEAGLDNNEGFTQMDLAAE
-300 EDEIKNPGKYIDG
+300 QGGKRGPGK
-313 PRAKAGADDD
+313 KETE
-323 GDGVPNK
+323 K
-330 ADKDPKDGAVKES
+330 KDKES
-343 KKLQKE
+343 KKLQRE

-382 QKLDETNLT
+382 QKLDESNLA
-391 SARLLYQNRVLDS
+391 SAKLLYQNRVLDS
-404 VSLNERQ
+404 DSLNERQ
-411 KNRIVEAIKDAE
+411 KNRIVEAIKDAG

-439 ETIGKSG
+439 ETTGKSG

-463 MPLKEDKQKVSD
+463 MPLKEAKQKVSD
-475 PFVARMKT
+475 PFVARMQA